1 MARKSEPHKA
11 PKRVK
16 EVNGEERKMH
26 IKQTDHI
33 MLPRWGS
40 GRMTPWDDRHIKC
53 KSRVFRFLEI
63 FKSNC
68 KVYYLEKSTKIL

>member
-53 KSRVFRFLEI
+53 KSSFILDFSI
-63 FKSNC
+63 FANFQERLS
-68 KVYYLEKSTKIL
+68 Y

>member
-53 KSRVFRFLEI
+53 K
-63 FKSNC
+63 
-68 KVYYLEKSTKIL
+68 